1 MNLHNHLASINWR
14 FNYFSKFN
22 PGAEAPWGSTV
33 WTYPSY
39 TMCSIVCG
47 SLSTGVLHDFATIF
61 YHITPDF
68 ARTYSQFERTRWK
81 TILSSSARR
90 TGEGVQGVRKR
101 GANCTPLHPLILFR
115 NLYHYIGGD
124 TWIPTLVGIKRLTQ
138 CGESFAIPANMP
150 KIAAY
155 SSSFCRST
163 RNGL

>member
-1 MNLHNHLASINWR
+1 MNLHNRLASINWR

-101 GANCTPLHPLILFR
+101 GCKLHPLHPLILFR

-124 TWIPTLVGIKRLTQ
+124 TAKSLENIEFSGLFLCLFALITLYFTLYSIAYPLTVH
-138 CGESFAIPANMP
+138 A
-150 KIAAY
+150 
-155 SSSFCRST
+155 
-163 RNGL
+163 